1 MKSFKLKSI
10 LTISIILSQS
20 FPIMGHGNK
29 WEANRPDA
37 HAPISVMQDHTHN
50 QQEWMLSYRLMNMD
64 MRGMRQ
70 GSHKLSNADV
80 FAKGFMVSP
89 VEMSMNMHM
98 FGFMYAPNNQ
108 FTLMAMGH
116 YTEIEMEL
124 SAMPGSMAQMN
135 NGSYFKRESKGWGDT
150 TLAALINL
158 GEFANHKIHANAGIS
173 LPTGSIDKTDNGH
186 LPYPMQTGSGSYE
199 LKPGLTYSG
208 QASKI
213 SWGAQ
218 IMTKFAIDKN
228 DAAYS
233 KGNSTEGKI
242 WGAFKLSNWISLS
255 SQISYLN
262 QSSMD
267 GNDVRIQSKMSP
279 TMDPANSGGQTYFWS
294 LGANFLIFKGPL
306 EGHRFAIDYSA
317 PLDQDLNGIQM
328 QTADTVT
335 IGWQKSF

>member
-1 MKSFKLKSI
+1 MQEFLFPQGVLIKQTMGI
-10 LTISIILSQS
+10 CLT
-20 FPIMGHGNK
+20 
-29 WEANRPDA
+29 RC
-37 HAPISVMQDHTHN
+37 
-50 QQEWMLSYRLMNMD
+50 
-64 MRGMRQ
+64 
-70 GSHKLSNADV
+70 
-80 FAKGFMVSP
+80 
-89 VEMSMNMHM
+89 
-98 FGFMYAPNNQ
+98 
-108 FTLMAMGH
+108 
-116 YTEIEMEL
+116 
-124 SAMPGSMAQMN
+124 
-135 NGSYFKRESKGWGDT
+135 KRD
-150 TLAALINL
+150 
-158 GEFANHKIHANAGIS
+158 
-173 LPTGSIDKTDNGH
+173 P
-186 LPYPMQTGSGSYE
+186 GSYE

-208 QASKI
+208 QASQI

-228 DAAYS
+228 DASYS
-233 KGNSTEGKI
+233 KGNSAEGKI

-279 TMDPANSGGQTYFWS
+279 TMDPANSGGETYFWS